1 MSLKSVYIIQT
12 ARYFPNSPVMNED
25 MEKYLGYINGQASKM
40 KGIVLRNNGIK
51 KRYYALNKEGKAT
64 HTNAQMTSLAI
75 KELAKNADI
84 SLKDIELIACGT
96 SSPDQMMPSHGVM
109 VHGWL
114 PDSAASEVITP
125 SGNCCAS
132 VHALKYAYLAI
143 KSGEVNAAICTGS
156 ERFSS
161 ILRSDHYEDEIEKL
175 AQMEANPRLAFEKD
189 FLRWMLSDGACALL
203 LADAPGKSGLSLKI
217 EWLEGASYAHMVETC
232 MYMGGEKD
240 ENGNLKSF
248 MEYDQQELLDQSI
261 FTIKQDVR
269 LLDANIVPYGYK
281 KLRTVLAKKGLNVND
296 FDYFLPHL
304 SSEYFRGKIA
314 DILKENDM
322 EIPQEKWFTNL
333 SYTGN
338 VGAASPFLMIDE
350 MMTTGLL
357 KKGDKLLLMVPESAR
372 FSYVYGSFT
381 VV

>member
-1 MSLKSVYIIQT
+1 
-12 ARYFPNSPVMNED
+12 MNEE
-25 MEKYLGYINGQASKM
+25 MEKYLGYVNGQASKM

-51 KRYYALNKEGKAT
+51 KRYYALTSEGKVT

-75 KELAKNADI
+75 RELAKSA
-84 SLKDIELIACGT
+84 DIELKSIPLITCGT
-96 SSPDQMMPSHGVM
+96 SSPDQIMPSHGVM

-114 PDSAASEVITP
+114 PESAAAEVITP

-132 VHALKYAYLAI
+132 LHALKYAYLAI
-143 KSGEVNAAICTGS
+143 KSGEVDSAICTGS

-175 AQMEANPRLAFEKD
+175 SQMEANPRLAFEKD
-189 FLRWMLSDGACALL
+189 FLRWMLSDGACAFLL
-203 LADAPGKSGLSLKI
+203 SDKPARLGLSLKI
-217 EWLEGASYAHMVETC
+217 DWLVGASYAHLAETC
-232 MYMGGEKD
+232 MYMGGEKEKD
-240 ENGNLKSF
+240 GSLKSY
-248 MEYDQQELLDQSI
+248 MEFDQQELLDKSI

-269 LLDANIVPYGYK
+269 LLDANIVPYGYD
-281 KLRTVLAKKGLNVND
+281 KLRSVLETKGLTVDD

-304 SSEYFRGKIA
+304 SSEYFRGKISE
-314 DILKENDM
+314 ILKDNGM

-350 MMTTGLL
+350 IMTSDKL

-372 FSYVYGSFT
+372 FSYIYGSLT

>member
-1 MSLKSVYIIQT
+1 PI
-12 ARYFPNSPVMNED
+12 MNEE

-51 KRYYALNKEGKAT
+51 KRYYALNSEGKVT

-75 KELAKNADI
+75 RELAKTAEID
-84 SLKDIELIACGT
+84 LKDIPLIACGT
-96 SSPDQMMPSHGVM
+96 SSPDQIMPSHGVM

-114 PDSAASEVITP
+114 PESAASEVITP

-132 VHALKYAYLAI
+132 LHALKYAYLAI
-143 KSGEVNAAICTGS
+143 KSGEVEAAICTGS

-189 FLRWMLSDGACALL
+189 FLRWMLSDGACAFLL
-203 LADAPGKSGLSLKI
+203 SDKPANSGTSLKI
-217 EWLEGASYAHMVETC
+217 DWLDGASYAHMVETC
-232 MYMGGEKD
+232 MYMGGEKEKD
-240 ENGNLKSF
+240 GSLKSY
-248 MEYDQQELLDQSI
+248 MEYDQQELLDKSI

-269 LLDANIVPYGYK
+269 LLDANIVPYGYD
-281 KLRTVLAKKGLNVND
+281 KLKSVLANKGLTVDD

-304 SSEYFRGKIA
+304 SSEYFRGKISE
-314 DILKENDM
+314 ILKDNDM
-322 EIPQEKWFTNL
+322 DIPQEKWFTNL
-333 SYTGN
+333 AYTGN

-350 MMTTGLL
+350 MMTSGKL

-372 FSYVYGSFT
+372 FSYVYGSLT